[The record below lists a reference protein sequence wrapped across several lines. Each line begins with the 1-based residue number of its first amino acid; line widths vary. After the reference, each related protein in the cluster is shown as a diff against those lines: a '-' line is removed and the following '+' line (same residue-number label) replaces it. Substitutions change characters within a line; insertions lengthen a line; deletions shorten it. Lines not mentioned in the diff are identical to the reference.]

1 MDSDLLHGFYLDD
14 RQIPRDALSDR
25 VWDGNGSQS
34 ALERAVSEIRNASGD
49 APDRSQF
56 IQTLPGTGL

>member
-14 RQIPRDALSDR
+14 RQIPRDALFDR
-25 VWDGNGSQS
+25 VWDGKGSQI
-34 ALERAVSEIRNASGD
+34 ALGD